1 MKLDLGG
8 HRSAPFGDARGE
20 HRAVVNEK
28 WRVTRGID
36 QRVGA
41 VATDQQHTARI
52 GAEAGRDRAVGLHA
66 ITFDVGRPFSF
77 PIPFVSSEVER
88 SEEHT
93 SELQSLMS
101 NSYAVFCLK
110 KKTKK
115 IKYTL

>member
-66 ITFDVGRPFSF
+66 DSPCVQ
-77 PIPFVSSEVER
+77 R
-88 SEEHT
+88 SEERRVGKEGVST
-93 SELQSLMS
+93 CRYRWSPD
-101 NSYAVFCLK
+101 NS
-110 KKTKK
+110 TKK
-115 IKYTL
+115 QIISIHIKLCQ